1 MEAAGSLLW
10 RYREALLGGFVTTV
24 ELSLLAILGSTLLGL
39 AVAALEAASGPLPH
53 RLARAY
59 IELVRNI
66 PSIVKVFF
74 LYYVVGL
81 DAFLAG
87 IVGLTVHQSAY
98 IADVIG
104 AGLRGIPRE
113 QAESARVLGHSW
125 PQTFSYV
132 LLPQLVR
139 AVIPPMTSQY
149 IEVVKNSSIVMFISV
164 TELTYQTQQIEYDT
178 GRGYIAAGVVTLLY
192 VGLAFAIS
200 GAMTLAH
207 RGLRRLA

>member
-1 MEAAGSLLW
+1 MEAPGSLLW
-10 RYREALLGGFVTTV
+10 RYREPLFDGFLTTI
-24 ELSLLAILGSTLLGL
+24 ELSLLGIIGSTLAGL
-39 AVAALEAASGPLPH
+39 AVAAFESASGPLPH

-74 LYYVVGL
+74 LYYIVGL

-87 IVGLTVHQSAY
+87 IIGLTLHQSAY

-113 QAESARVLGHSW
+113 QSESARVLGHSW
-125 PQTFSYV
+125 PQIFGYV

-178 GRGYIAAGVVTLLY
+178 GRGYIAASAVTLLY
-192 VGLAFAIS
+192 VMLALAIS
-200 GAMTLAH
+200 GAMELAQ
-207 RGLRRLA
+207 RTLRRLA